1 MLELPWELIFDTSEL
16 MKLDPV
22 LVGAICMV
30 ESAGDP
36 WAVRIELHWQYYLE
50 LKKYADLNRIT
61 QTTEKAMQACSWGLM
76 QVMGSVAREHGYA
89 GPLQRLCEPE
99 IGIRY
104 GCKHLAKFT
113 KKYDS
118 VYDVIASYNA
128 GSPIKT
134 MEGSYRNQQYVSKV
148 VQYMNSLKEILRG

>member
-1 MLELPWELIFDTSEL
+1 MELPWEVIFDCSEL
-16 MKLDPV
+16 FKVDPV

-36 WAVRIELHWQYYLE
+36 YAVRIELHWQYYLE

-99 IGIRY
+99 LGIRY

-113 KKYDS
+113 AKYGNLHDA
-118 VYDVIASYNA
+118 IAAYNA

-134 MEGSYRNQQYVSKV
+134 MEGQYKNQAYVSKV
-148 VQYMNSLKEILRG
+148 LGQMDTIKKLLRGD